1 MIPFAKIISN
11 IFSPVVVAPGAIA
24 ILVSQAGLP
33 GANRMTIWIVVFF
46 FASIVPVVTL
56 MWLRHRGA
64 ITDLN
69 ISQRDQRFIPLLI
82 VLLSYGAAFIFV
94 EWLQADNITRGL
106 VFCSLTNII
115 IISFITRYWK
125 ISIHAFGLTSPLAA
139 LWVLWNAYAWPMALL
154 TALVG
159 TSRVILKAH
168 TPSQV
173 VVGSVL
179 GFALTIIQLNLFFI

>member
-33 GANRMTIWIVVFF
+33 GANRMTIWLVVFF

-56 MWLRHRGA
+56 MWLRHRGV

-69 ISQRDQRFIPLLI
+69 ISQRDQRFTPLLI

-115 IISFITRYWK
+115 IISFIIRYWK